1 LKGFC
6 YRERCGT
13 KNLRKAKARWVRLLA
28 AATRARGLAG
38 RIGLGAG
45 CWAGEKKRNTGPRR
59 SGGEVFAAARAR
71 AALAAGPVGSAGWPD
86 SVFLFSFFILKLQ
99 IHFGASN
106 KIGKMQI
113 RYRWIRYEKYFNMRL
128 NLGQKYKVY
137 KTKI

>member
-59 SGGEVFAAARAR
+59 SGGEVFAAARGRRWQLGRSAR
-71 AALAAGPVGSAGWPD
+71 LAGPTLFFF
-86 SVFLFSFFILKLQ
+86 FLFFILKLE

-113 RYRWIRYEKYFNMRL
+113 RYRWIRYEKSS
-128 NLGQKYKVY
+128 
-137 KTKI
+137 I